1 MPLDVYRTL
10 CVAFA
15 AGYLALRTV
24 ARMDTTPHPELNHT
38 ARSAGAVGLGAIA
51 LIHLL
56 DLQGKLSE
64 TPYLG
69 IAYIGLIVGCIAA
82 AGLLIR
88 GDVRRGWILGG
99 GLAAATL
106 VGYAINR
113 TLGMPS
119 AMDDVG
125 NWLEPLGLAS
135 VFVEAC
141 VAVLA
146 AVELRAFKARSGSIQ
161 VADRAAA
168 TV

>member
-1 MPLDVYRTL
+1 
-10 CVAFA
+10 
-15 AGYLALRTV
+15 
-24 ARMDTTPHPELNHT
+24 MDTTTHPDLNHT
-38 ARSAGAVGLGAIA
+38 ARGVGAIGLGAIA

-69 IAYIGLIVGCIAA
+69 IAYIGLIIGCIAA
-82 AGLLIR
+82 AAMLIR
-88 GDVRRGWILGG
+88 GDVRRGWLLGA

-119 AMDDVG
+119 ATDDIG

-135 VFVEAC
+135 VFIEAC

-146 AVELRAFKARSGSIQ
+146 AQELRSYRGQPASAVGTVSQRPTAR
-161 VADRAAA
+161 V
-168 TV
+168 

>member
-1 MPLDVYRTL
+1 
-10 CVAFA
+10 
-15 AGYLALRTV
+15 
-24 ARMDTTPHPELNHT
+24 MDTTTHPDRNHT
-38 ARSAGAVGLGAIA
+38 ARAAGVVGLGAIA

-69 IAYIGLIVGCIAA
+69 VAYIGLIIGCVVA

-88 GDVRRGWILGG
+88 GDVRRGWMLGG

-113 TLGMPS
+113 TIGMPS
-119 AMDDVG
+119 ATDDIG

-141 VAVLA
+141 VALLA
-146 AVELRAFKARSGSIQ
+146 AGELIAYRSQSKTPVETTATERPPAR
-161 VADRAAA
+161 V
-168 TV
+168 

>member
-1 MPLDVYRTL
+1 MV
-10 CVAFA
+10 
-15 AGYLALRTV
+15 RTV
-24 ARMDTTPHPELNHT
+24 IAMDTSPHPNQNHT
-38 ARSAGAVGLGAIA
+38 ARGAGVVGLGGIA

-69 IAYIGLIVGCIAA
+69 IAYIALIVGCVLA
-82 AGLLIR
+82 AGMLIR
-88 GDVRRGWILGG
+88 GDVRQGWILGG

-113 TLGMPS
+113 SLGMP
-119 AMDDVG
+119 AATEDIG

-141 VAVLA
+141 VALLA
-146 AVELRAFKARSGSIQ
+146 AVELRAYRFHQGAPSGMTG
-161 VADRAAA
+161 ADRAAA
-168 TV
+168 RV

>member
-1 MPLDVYRTL
+1 
-10 CVAFA
+10 
-15 AGYLALRTV
+15 
-24 ARMDTTPHPELNHT
+24 MDTSPHPDQNHT
-38 ARSAGAVGLGAIA
+38 ARAAGVVGLGAIA

-69 IAYIGLIVGCIAA
+69 VAYIGLIVGCMLA
-82 AGLLIR
+82 AGMLIR
-88 GDVRRGWILGG
+88 GNVRQGWVLGG

-113 TLGMPS
+113 TMGMPS
-119 AMDDVG
+119 ATGDIG

-141 VAVLA
+141 VALLA
-146 AVELRAFKARSGSIQ
+146 AAELRSYRFHQGTPIDVRA
-161 VADRAAA
+161 ADRPAAR
-168 TV
+168 V

>member
-1 MPLDVYRTL
+1 
-10 CVAFA
+10 
-15 AGYLALRTV
+15 
-24 ARMDTTPHPELNHT
+24 MDSTPHPELNHT
-38 ARSAGAVGLGAIA
+38 ARGAGVVGLGAIA

-69 IAYIGLIVGCIAA
+69 IAYIGLIVGCVIAA
-82 AGLLIR
+82 GMLVR
-88 GDVRRGWILGG
+88 GDVRRGWLLGG

-106 VGYAINR
+106 VGYAVNR

-119 AMDDVG
+119 ATDDIG

-141 VAVLA
+141 VALLA
-146 AVELRAFKARSGSIQ
+146 AGELLAFRRHATPTTRTAAPERQPAR
-161 VADRAAA
+161 V
-168 TV
+168 